1 MIPKCINRFISI
13 VKHSSSFQ
21 AQDSSSDT
29 TISLP
34 WDGSQLL
41 PDDFSKRAAYPSAS
55 QNFKGM
61 MNVALIPFPLHV
73 NDEVVQLS
81 PSWTTQSNIPLNHLI
96 LWEAD
101 ALTCSAMSVL
111 IPCFLQSYLSQKGN
125 IWYFQYNFFFVKKKE
140 KCWVLFSLILLWYS
154 ETCTVLKQAWCYKC
168 INIVWIAYLQ
178 LHQVC
183 NSNSKAQLFI
193 IKEKTQQRSCC
204 TI

>member
-1 MIPKCINRFISI
+1 MISKCIHHFISNCQTN
-13 VKHSSSFQ
+13 SSSFQ

-61 MNVALIPFPLHV
+61 MNVAPVPFPFLHV

-125 IWYFQYNFFFVKKKE
+125 IWYFQYNFFFVKKRKMLSSFFHDLTVIF
-140 KCWVLFSLILLWYS
+140 WNLYSSQASLM
-154 ETCTVLKQAWCYKC
+154 
-168 INIVWIAYLQ
+168 LQ
-178 LHQVC
+178 VHQHRLDRLPPAPP
-183 NSNSKAQLFI
+183 SL
-193 IKEKTQQRSCC
+193 
-204 TI
+204 